1 MIVAI
6 GSDFVPSDSQRD
18 PCVDGVVRVV
28 GVVSR
33 LAAYDLLAV
42 VTEKIFA
49 FGLHLLQY
57 ATNDWSFQEN
67 GKILGKISRPRVFLR

>member
-49 FGLHLLQY
+49 FGLH
-57 ATNDWSFQEN
+57 TNDWSFQEN